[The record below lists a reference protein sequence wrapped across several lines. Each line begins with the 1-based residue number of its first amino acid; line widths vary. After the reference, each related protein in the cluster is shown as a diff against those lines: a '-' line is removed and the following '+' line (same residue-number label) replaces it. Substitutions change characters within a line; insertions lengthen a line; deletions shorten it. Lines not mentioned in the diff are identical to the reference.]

1 MKSLLLKLNRRD
13 EILLFLI
20 FVFLL
25 LTGLVLLNSKLN
37 SIGNESELD
46 FQKSKIYFQEMQLSL
61 LRKEKI
67 QSYDDSNSQNSASI
81 ISSLARSKNLSI
93 DRIQPINDNSYIVTV
108 NNGDFISLFS
118 WIKDLEEKSSISIT
132 KASLKRSTSNP
143 SNKIRA
149 QVVLTSSK

>member
-1 MKSLLLKLNRRD
+1 
-13 EILLFLI
+13 
-20 FVFLL
+20 
-25 LTGLVLLNSKLN
+25 
-37 SIGNESELD
+37 
-46 FQKSKIYFQEMQLSL
+46 MQLSL

>member
-61 LRKEKI
+61 QRKEKI
-67 QSYDDSNSQNSASI
+67 QSYDDSYSQNSASI

>member
-13 EILLFLI
+13 EILLFII

>member
-20 FVFLL
+20 LVFLL

>member
-67 QSYDDSNSQNSASI
+67 QLYDDSNSQNSASI

>member
-1 MKSLLLKLNRRD
+1 M
-13 EILLFLI
+13 
-20 FVFLL
+20 
-25 LTGLVLLNSKLN
+25 LNSKLN

>member
-108 NNGDFISLFS
+108 NNGDSISLFS